1 MEGEN
6 KSMIPAYKAREI
18 SQKCGEY
25 MNKLDSYRKE
35 LDSTIRSAA
44 SVGKT
49 VIEFEIKERGEKES
63 IANDLKRVLVEEK
76 YSVNKIVT
84 PEKHILK
91 ISWQDQMMKFCFY
104 RIGEKHGKRIRKYIK
119 TDGESAKYKYLKIQ
133 KSITQLVSK
142 IGIFLSY
149 I

>member
-1 MEGEN
+1 
-6 KSMIPAYKAREI
+6 MIPAYKAREI

-91 ISWQDQMMKFCFY
+91 ISW
-104 RIGEKHGKRIRKYIK
+104 
-119 TDGESAKYKYLKIQ
+119 
-133 KSITQLVSK
+133 
-142 IGIFLSY
+142 
-149 I
+149 